1 MGAGG
6 SSAWFLTAGRLTRHL
21 ESGHTPAP
29 QGRPLQM
36 DTGSHFAPARP
47 PGPRGTHPHPQS
59 GTPRRRP
66 AVQPGARGQGAWL
79 PPRGRPGHRRLIRAG
94 GSDEPSGSGRVSPA
108 KAGSTP
114 HTPGALCGQ
123 GRGPRPRRPSSPK
136 MRPPHPAHL
145 GLPSSRAAHP
155 QPHLSASHPREPTF
169 TRPSWSPRP
178 PASSQPPQRA
188 SLVLGWLSIPASA
201 PPLAPALRKGGAGGQ
216 RLEGTG
222 SVDAAL
228 CV

>member
-1 MGAGG
+1 
-6 SSAWFLTAGRLTRHL
+6 
-21 ESGHTPAP
+21 
-29 QGRPLQM
+29 M

-94 GSDEPSGSGRVSPA
+94 GVRRAKWLRQSLPSKSGLHPSHP
-108 KAGSTP
+108 
-114 HTPGALCGQ
+114 
-123 GRGPRPRRPSSPK
+123 RGPLWARQGSQAEEKELPENAA
-136 MRPPHPAHL
+136 PHPTHL
-145 GLPSSRAAHP
+145 GLPSSRTPHP

-169 TRPSWSPRP
+169 TRPPWSPRP
-178 PASSQPPQRA
+178 PASLQPPQRA
-188 SLVLGWLSIPASA
+188 SLVLGWLSTPASA
-201 PPLAPALRKGGAGGQ
+201 PPPLAPALRKGGAGGQ